1 MNTAEYYRE
10 RAASCE
16 KIAESAI
23 SDEHRQRILE
33 MAWTWREL
41 ADQRERILRGLD
53 APSTRKPP
61 LIP

>member
-33 MAWTWREL
+33 MARTWREL
-41 ADQRERILRGLD
+41 ADQRERMLKSG
-53 APSTRKPP
+53 TKP
-61 LIP
+61 LS